1 MPLDTQTLCGY
12 RMERAEES
20 LHILTSILFIQGN
33 LIRKFIS

>member
-12 RMERAEES
+12 RMERAEEV

-33 LIRKFIS
+33 LVRKFIS

>member
-12 RMERAEES
+12 RMEHAEEA

-33 LIRKFIS
+33 WLRKFIS